1 MGHRLREN
9 RCEAYKDKRHMVLY
23 VQKTWDVVRSQAMKE
38 LRLEDQTL
46 GSHLIFIQ
54 KTVEKEGGWGGGILC
69 RSCEREISPTEMA
82 RVHYRDMI

>member
-1 MGHRLREN
+1 
-9 RCEAYKDKRHMVLY
+9 
-23 VQKTWDVVRSQAMKE
+23 MKE